1 MKYALLLLFAV
12 SISTLSFGQ
21 KKISFI
27 APDDLEI
34 TADLYNAGPNAPVI
48 VLCHQANSSRGE
60 FKNIAPK
67 LKDMGF
73 TCLALDLRN
82 GGETNGVKN
91 ETTVDAINKKFP
103 TSLIYCEQDILAG
116 VAYAEDNLNPEK
128 IILFGGS
135 YSAAI
140 ILMIGSYDQRIDA
153 MVAFSPGEYID
164 DLSISTYIQYITEPV
179 FATGARNEITD
190 VKAMISV
197 MNEEHVT
204 LFSPSGA
211 GDHGNF
217 SLEPKTK
224 NSNEYWS
231 ALEKFLKRLP

>member
-1 MKYALLLLFAV
+1 MKYSILLLVAV
-12 SISTLSFGQ
+12 AFSVVSFGQ

-27 APDDLEI
+27 APDDLKI
-34 TADLYNAGPNAPVI
+34 TADLYNAGPNSPVI

-91 ETTVDAINKKFP
+91 ETYLDAINKKCP

-116 VAYAEDNLNPEK
+116 IAYAEENLNPEK
-128 IILFGGS
+128 IILLGGS

-140 ILMIGSYDQRIDA
+140 ILMIGAYDERIAA
-153 MVAFSPGEYID
+153 MASFSPGEYID
-164 DLSISTYIQYITEPV
+164 DLSISTYIQYLTQPV
-179 FATGARNEITD
+179 FATGARNEMSDIK
-190 VKAMISV
+190 VMISV
-197 MNEEHVT
+197 VNQDHVT
-204 LFSPSGA
+204 LFSPSDEGE
-211 GDHGNF
+211 HGNF
-217 SLEPKTK
+217 SLEPKTENNK
-224 NSNEYWS
+224 EYWD

>member
-1 MKYALLLLFAV
+1 MRNSIFTTIIILAFAV
-12 SISTLSFGQ
+12 SAHAQ
-21 KKISFI
+21 RKISFV
-27 APDDLEI
+27 APDNLKI

-116 VAYAEDNLNPEK
+116 IAYAEENLNPQK
-128 IILFGGS
+128 IILHGGS
-135 YSAAI
+135 YSASLV
-140 ILMIGSYDQRIDA
+140 LMIGAYDERIAA
-153 MVAFSPGEYID
+153 MAAFSPGEYID
-164 DLSISTYIQYITEPV
+164 DLSISTYIQYLTRPV
-179 FATGARNEITD
+179 FATGARNEMAD

-197 MNEEHVT
+197 INEEHVT
-204 LFSPSGA
+204 LFSPSGE

-217 SLEPKTK
+217 SLDPQTDNYK
-224 NSNEYWS
+224 EYWS
-231 ALEKFLKRLP
+231 ALEKFLKKL